1 MTAETNPAFSPVMC
15 WCGMGVQ
22 ITLNDDGSFGVMV
35 ALAEGQTL
43 QTADGQA
50 IAPDRKEDGV
60 LRYTMR
66 VQSEAPRPGKAK
78 ARRGAAASRKAAAAP
93 RHAL

>member
-50 IAPDRKEDGV
+50 IAPDRKEDGA

-66 VQSEAPRPGKAK
+66 VQSEVAPPGKAK
-78 ARRGAAASRKAAAAP
+78 TRRTAVVPRKPAATD
-93 RHAL
+93 RHAT

>member
-1 MTAETNPAFSPVMC
+1 MTVETNPAFSPVMC

-50 IAPDRKEDGV
+50 IAPDRKEDGA

-66 VQSEAPRPGKAK
+66 VLPEAAQPGKGKTRRTARKAVEAPR
-78 ARRGAAASRKAAAAP
+78 
-93 RHAL
+93 HTL